1 MTRALTAILASVAAM
16 ALGACT
22 LFSKPTAHPSTQ
34 QPASQQPAQ
43 PSGSTAPQATASIQ
57 PPKPLKPGISFDPN
71 RLIGLNYDEATSLA
85 GKPADTR
92 DEPPAS
98 IWRYKV
104 EECFIDVY
112 FYMDMGTQT
121 FRALAYEVKP
131 TKATPEIRKSCAEMA
146 RATPAKK

>member
-1 MTRALTAILASVAAM
+1 MTRAPTAILGAAALLAAAACTQSPKPATHPPAQQQSTQPPASAPPAAPASVAPPKA
-16 ALGACT
+16 A
-22 LFSKPTAHPSTQ
+22 KPTA
-34 QPASQQPAQ
+34 
-43 PSGSTAPQATASIQ
+43 
-57 PPKPLKPGISFDPN
+57 SFDPH
-71 RLIGLNYDEATSLA
+71 RLIGLNYDEATSVA
-85 GKPADTR
+85 GKPTDTR

-104 EECFIDVY
+104 EECFVDVY

-131 TKATPEIRKSCAEMA
+131 TKPAPEIRKACAEMA